1 MEHGRIR
8 GRRRSLVLKSKRRD
22 DFDTIRDILQVC
34 VNSST
39 KTHIVSAAN
48 LNNKRIGK
56 YLEFLVFMK
65 LLVKKSEGKKAV
77 YHTTPYGEDFLKIH
91 LRVPRAQR

>member
-1 MEHGRIR
+1 MR
-8 GRRRSLVLKSKRRD
+8 SKRRD
-22 DFDTIRDILQVC
+22 GFEIIHDILQVC

-48 LNNKRIGK
+48 LNNKRINK

-65 LLVKKSEGKKAV
+65 LLVRKSNGRNSV
-77 YHTTPYGEDFLKIH
+77 YHTTPYGEDFLKAH
-91 LRVPRAQR
+91 LRAHGR